1 MVTQRGANGEDLTW
15 KVRCRAKF
23 GKAMVEGP
31 GGGEDPKPEPR
42 REQKGGEKKNG
53 YMLVSCPVGIPSW
66 SPRHYTCRI
75 HSS

>member
-23 GKAMVEGP
+23 GKAMAEGA

-53 YMLVSCPVGIPSW
+53 YGVGAACTYSRSIM
-66 SPRHYTCRI
+66 
-75 HSS
+75 SSRNS

>member
-23 GKAMVEGP
+23 GKAMAEGA
-31 GGGEDPKPEPR
+31 GGDEDPKPEPR

-53 YMLVSCPVGIPSW
+53 YVAACTYSRSIM
-66 SPRHYTCRI
+66 
-75 HSS
+75 SSRNS